1 MIESVLAVKTAFDLL
16 AAKANADTLT
26 KKADSL
32 CAKMKADA
40 SMQHVALSGDKAA
53 LQMDGSKYQPM
64 EGCADLRSN
73 AFILAM
79 EQYTVSWHPNAYPL
93 PGFEGFL
100 KAQTHRCF
108 IAVFSIVELRKVG
121 MDAISA
127 LLSFLSTDKGAME
140 AIQATCAF
148 TCILE
153 PKGAPLYLPH
163 GNVPVQIGL
172 PSEKEDGTKST
183 VLFVPTYS
191 VMPTDMS
198 GETKILMKQWLDH
211 SYRTNVGFKTWAAV
225 KACLEP
231 ITDKW

>member
-16 AAKANADTLT
+16 ATKANADTLT

-64 EGCADLRSN
+64 EGCADLRSK

-79 EQYTVSWHPNAYPL
+79 DHYTLSWHPNAYPL

-108 IAVFSIVELRKVG
+108 IAVFSIVDLRKVYG
-121 MDAISA
+121 SGRLKRVAVDN
-127 LLSFLSTDKGAME
+127 LNLSFYNSQISCLLGHNGAFFDRY
-140 AIQATCAF
+140 A
-148 TCILE
+148 
-153 PKGAPLYLPH
+153 
-163 GNVPVQIGL
+163 
-172 PSEKEDGTKST
+172 
-183 VLFVPTYS
+183 
-191 VMPTDMS
+191 
-198 GETKILMKQWLDH
+198 H
-211 SYRTNVGFKTWAAV
+211 SAQRA
-225 KACLEP
+225 
-231 ITDKW
+231 